1 MGRGNLRREEE
12 SKEVVRSVF
21 VCSICPFFLKKNST
35 AGSNFKT
42 ESRESAQN
50 RYVENLQTSID
61 NIIKESSGP
70 DPFSKFRSVYGVRK
84 EAVSSRPPG
93 RDGKRKSEAPVSVI
107 TLDDSDEEIQE
118 IDCFPKFSRKE
129 HENDM
134 SIKLVKK
141 QDVRLPEIVLESD
154 DEAGE
159 EPYLIPTL
167 GESTLSQENIVD
179 LSAEEESDDGQTQ
192 GSLILRTPDEHINED
207 EDGLEAAIQSE
218 EQEKEDHVDEE
229 IAVQRSR
236 ERVSAGA
243 EAMVAETEVKGS

>member
-1 MGRGNLRREEE
+1 M
-12 SKEVVRSVF
+12 VRFVF
-21 VCSICPFFLKKNST
+21 VSSICPFFLKKNST

-61 NIIKESSGP
+61 NIIKEGSGP
-70 DPFSKFRSVYGVRK
+70 DPYSKYRNFYGVRK

-93 RDGKRKSEAPVSVI
+93 RDGKRKSEAPVPVSVI

-141 QDVRLPEIVLESD
+141 QDVRLPEIVPESE

-179 LSAEEESDDGQTQ
+179 LSAEEESDDGQAQ
-192 GSLILRTPDEHINED
+192 GSSNLRTPTDMIFYLNNGPNEFN
-207 EDGLEAAIQSE
+207 
-218 EQEKEDHVDEE
+218 
-229 IAVQRSR
+229 
-236 ERVSAGA
+236 
-243 EAMVAETEVKGS
+243 